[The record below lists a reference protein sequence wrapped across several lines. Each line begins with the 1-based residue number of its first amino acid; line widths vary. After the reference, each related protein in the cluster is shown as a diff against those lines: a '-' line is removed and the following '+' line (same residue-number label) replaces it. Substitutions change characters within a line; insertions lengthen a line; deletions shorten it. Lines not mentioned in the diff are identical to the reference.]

1 MLIENTLF
9 GIQDK
14 VQIAI
19 DRLKAFEPADGYWL
33 AYSGGKDSDVILDLA
48 KRSGVKFEAH
58 FSVTS
63 VEAPETIYY
72 IRNEHPEV
80 KFEFPRYAD
89 GKVKTMW
96 NLIPKKKLPP
106 TRMARYCCAELKE
119 SAGDGRVT
127 ITGVR
132 WAESVKR
139 KQNRRLV
146 HIGNRKENSI
156 VYNTDNDEAKRMVE
170 QCYRTQR
177 TLVNPIID
185 WLDED
190 VWEYIKTNNLKYNP
204 LYDKGYKRVGCVGC
218 PMNMHQR
225 EELDRYPKIK
235 RLYMRAFEK
244 MLRTGKDYKRWNTPE
259 DVYEWWTH
267 RPDGTH
273 KEQQTNLFDGGEDD

>member
-1 MLIENTLF
+1 MSLVENTLF

-19 DRLKAFEPADGYWL
+19 DRLKAFEPEDGYWL

-48 KRSGVKFEAH
+48 KRSGVKFDAH

-72 IRNEHPEV
+72 IRREHPEV
-80 KFEFPRYAD
+80 KFEFPKYKD

-96 NLIPKKKLPP
+96 NLIPQKKLPP
-106 TRMARYCCAELKE
+106 THKTRYCCAELKE

-185 WLDED
+185 WTDED
-190 VWEYIKTNNLKYNP
+190 VWEYIHKYNLKYNP
-204 LYDKGYKRVGCVGC
+204 LYDKGYKRIGCIGC
-218 PMNMHQR
+218 PMNTHNA
-225 EELDRYPKIK
+225 EELDKYPKIK

-244 MLRTGKDYKRWNTPE
+244 MLQSGKDYEKWNSAE
-259 DVYEWWTH
+259 DVMRWWLKK
-267 RPDGTH
+267 DGGQI
-273 KEQQTNLFDGGEDD
+273 KGQTNLFE

>member
-72 IRNEHPEV
+72 IRREHPEV
-80 KFEFPRYAD
+80 IWSFPKYKD

-96 NLIPKKKLPP
+96 KLIPQKKLPP
-106 TRMARYCCAELKE
+106 TMYVRYCCAELKE

-132 WAESVKR
+132 WAESQRR
-139 KQNRRLV
+139 KKGRHLV
-146 HIGNRKENSI
+146 DIGGKKGI

-185 WLDED
+185 WTDED

-218 PMNMHQR
+218 PMSSHQK
-225 EELDRYPKIK
+225 EALDRYPKIK

-244 MLRTGKDYKRWNTPE
+244 MLRSGKDYKLWRTPQ
-259 DVYEWWTH
+259 DVYNWWVRKPNQIKT
-267 RPDGTH
+267 
-273 KEQQTNLFDGGEDD
+273 EQQINLFDGGEDD